1 MRCQPPPHFCSNK
14 DFHDCSSGGTWPLL
28 QGGTLPVIVQHLSS
42 LGVDDV
48 DDDASVPPASLEQV
62 VVLVALPGVKGLV
75 QERPGQF
82 LFSVDF

>member
-1 MRCQPPPHFCSNK
+1 M
-14 DFHDCSSGGTWPLL
+14 
-28 QGGTLPVIVQHLSS
+28 QHLSS